1 MPNTRAD
8 LKTAILARLDA
19 VCEEHEMGH
28 QGSKAA
34 RYIFKGE
41 NGTTVEMMF
50 EKNEATLANL
60 WVKEAFV
67 LGLLDGSILYTR
79 KPASDLYQKT
89 GKSGA
94 KLYGRHSSMEK
105 MPQIGQ
111 ADLICFNL
119 TSAAQLDRILDALD
133 AA

>member
-1 MPNTRAD
+1 MSTPRAQ
-8 LKTAILARLDA
+8 LKSAIIERLNA
-19 VCEEHEMGH
+19 VCQDHPMGH

-41 NGTTVEMMF
+41 NGTTVEIMF
-50 EKNEATLANL
+50 EKNEGTLANL

-67 LGLLDGSILYTR
+67 STILDGDIDYTR
-79 KPASDLYQKT
+79 KPASELYQKT
-89 GKSGA
+89 GKNGE
-94 KLYGRHSSMEK
+94 KLYGRHYSMEK

-111 ADLICFNL
+111 ADLVRFNL
-119 TSAAQLDRILDALD
+119 TSIHQLDRILDALD